1 MKILNIKFIQIE
13 NRMSGMKSFSKRLL
27 ALTIPVLLLLVSNT
41 FYAFQT
47 KQNKTTI
54 PMDLNMMAPNIEL
67 KINGKGPYRFDL
79 DTGAG
84 TSIINKKLVKELGL
98 DVIGKTEIGSPGSEK
113 RIMTDIVQIQQ
124 ISISDH
130 QLSEIKMMAMDL
142 GDMLSVDGIL
152 SIKHFSDFLV
162 TFDYPGNVIILER
175 AELNA
180 NGENVIPYGSMMGLE
195 IDIDGTQRTAHL
207 DTGSPVSFA
216 FSASFKDAMNY
227 QSQPI
232 EFGRA
237 GMVGAS
243 FKIWKAQLNGEIKIA
258 DLVFESPEIILEE
271 RSGDFVTIGYQTLKD
286 MSLSIDQTNRLL
298 RLEKKASIRKLSS
311 QSEEGHEFAGRY
323 EGPRSVTFED
333 GQLYIQR
340 EGNVKLKLIM
350 TENYLYKMELP
361 DGLVPANKL
370 PKVRFDRNDLNEVF
384 RLTFVHEDGREEF
397 ASRKLK
403 EK

>member
-1 MKILNIKFIQIE
+1 M
-13 NRMSGMKSFSKRLL
+13 RGMICFSKYQLT
-27 ALTIPVLLLLVSNT
+27 LTITVLILLISYT
-41 FYAFQT
+41 SFAFQDR
-47 KQNKTTI
+47 KQKTTI

-67 KINGKGPYRFDL
+67 KINGKGSYRFDL

-84 TSIINKKLVKELGL
+84 ISIINKKLAKELGL
-98 DVIGKTEIGSPGSEK
+98 DVIGNTEIGSPGSDK
-113 RIMTDIVQIQQ
+113 RILTDIVKISQ

-130 QLSEIKMMAMDL
+130 QLSGIEMVAMDL

-180 NGENVIPYGSMMGLE
+180 TGENVIPYGPMMGLE

-232 EFGRA
+232 EFGSA

-243 FKIWKAQLNGEIKIA
+243 FKIWKAQLDGEIKIA

-271 RSGDFVTIGYQTLKD
+271 RPGDFVTIGYQTLKD
-286 MSLSIDQTNRLL
+286 LSVTIDQTNRLL
-298 RLEKKASIRKLSS
+298 KFEKSEYTRKPFL
-311 QSEEGHEFAGRY
+311 QGEEKHEFVGRY

-340 EGNVKLKLIM
+340 DGSVKLKLVK
-350 TENYLYKMELP
+350 TDNNLYRMELL

-370 PKVRFDRNDLNEVF
+370 PKVRFDRNELNVVI
-384 RLTFVHEDGREEF
+384 RLTFVHDDGREEF
-397 ASRKLK
+397 ASKKLK